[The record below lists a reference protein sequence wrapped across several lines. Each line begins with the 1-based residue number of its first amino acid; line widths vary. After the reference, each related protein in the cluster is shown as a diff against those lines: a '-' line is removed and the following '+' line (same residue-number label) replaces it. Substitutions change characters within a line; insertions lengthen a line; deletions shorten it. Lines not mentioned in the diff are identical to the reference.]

1 MPADER
7 IKVTFRRVRVLKDA
21 DSVGSGEWYFIA
33 TVDGRSVGDRNRIF
47 DAEEGR
53 SISLPEGQWE
63 HTVDVTGRDLN
74 SHPVVL
80 RFQVKDSDL
89 TSDDDLGTIERRLRQ
104 DVSQGHF
111 TTHRDRNQYFI
122 LEYTVELS
130 VGGRFGFHP
139 PDSVFATRQHS
150 GSVSCTTV
158 SGGSFMARMEVCPVR
173 PTPPDRTLP
182 PRPRLSAAEARIAAE
197 RNGGAANITP
207 ASPINI
213 IPNPSAIPILS
224 PADANANTAAR
235 IEFSYYHP
243 GTLNFTDDDPRLE
256 WSSVAISGGAVRFLG
271 PGATPD
277 GLRSRG
283 RKVLVYGTAEGEVR
297 LEMRFQGA
305 LFATYRALV
314 LPVRQ
319 IRYRANIL
327 NGPSAASQPRATPD
341 HVRDHIAIANR
352 ILRQMAI
359 ELVPDDNTTVTHGA
373 RATTHPGIFRIRVDP
388 GVTRNIGVTGWPRA
402 TRLNYRQGVFNFA
415 YIHSDRRGNLGAA
428 TDYPANGAGNSI
440 TDNGT
445 PSSSW
450 IIPSGIPPDGAAGVV
465 TMNLIAARERNPA
478 TYPRLYAM
486 YVTDAN
492 GDPAN
497 ANDQMTY
504 AGTIAH
510 ELGHVL
516 NLGHRVEGPDVNQP
530 TGLVAN
536 GIFFDGLTTPPDEN
550 VMHWSNG
557 TDLAQDFDIIQTRA
571 VHRSPLV
578 GP

>member
-7 IKVTFRRVRVLKDA
+7 IRVIFMHVDVLRNSDTF
-21 DSVGSGEWYFIA
+21 GSGEWIFIA
-33 TVDGRSVGDRNRIF
+33 SVDGRSVGDQNRIF
-47 DAEEGR
+47 DAYENR
-53 SISLPEGQWE
+53 SINLPQPQWSIE
-63 HTVDVTGRDLN
+63 IDVTGRDLN
-74 SHPVVL
+74 SNPVRVS
-80 RFQVKDSDL
+80 FQVRDQDV
-89 TSDDDLGTIERRLRQ
+89 TSDDDLGTVEYQLRRN
-104 DVSQGHF
+104 VSQGNYRTF
-111 TTHRDRNQYFI
+111 RTRNRYYI
-122 LEYTVELS
+122 LHWRAELS
-130 VGGRFGFHP
+130 VLGRFGLHP
-139 PDSVFATRQHS
+139 PDAVFATRQHS
-150 GSVSCTTV
+150 GNVSCTTV
-158 SGGSFMARMEVCPVR
+158 SGGSFMARMEICPVR
-173 PTPPDRTLP
+173 PTPPDASLP
-182 PRPRLSAAEARIAAE
+182 PRPAMSATAAAIAPE
-197 RNGGAANITP
+197 LNGKATKITP

-213 IPNPSAIPILS
+213 IPNPSAIPILTA
-224 PADANANTAAR
+224 ADANANTAAR

-256 WSSVAISGGAVRFLG
+256 WSAVPISGGAVEFL
-271 PGATPD
+271 PPA
-277 GLRSRG
+277 RG
-283 RKVLVYGTAEGEVR
+283 KKVMVYGTAEGEVR
-297 LEMRFQGA
+297 LEVRFQGA

-327 NGPSAASQPRATPD
+327 NGPNAASQPRATPD

-352 ILRQMAI
+352 FLRQMAI
-359 ELVPDDNTTVTHGA
+359 ELVPDDNATVTHGA
-373 RATTHPGIFRIRVDP
+373 RATSHPGIFRIRVDP
-388 GVTRNIGVTGWPRA
+388 GITRNIGVTGWARA

-415 YIHSDRRGNLGAA
+415 YIHSDRAGNLGAA
-428 TDYPANGAGNSI
+428 TDYPANGAGTSI

-445 PSSSW
+445 PSTSW
-450 IIPSGIPPDGAAGVV
+450 IIPSGIDPDGAAGTV

-492 GDPAN
+492 GDPGNAN
-497 ANDQMTY
+497 AQITY

-516 NLGHRVEGPDVNQP
+516 NLGHRVEGPDASQP

-550 VMHWSNG
+550 VMHWINPSN
-557 TDLAQDFDIIQTRA
+557 LAQDFDIIQTRA
-571 VHRSPLV
+571 VHRSPVV